1 VPATMDMT
9 AVADPCSLFAVRI
22 ARPCRSA
29 CTVTSP
35 LSTLRLA
42 MGGLMDHSESSIG
55 EPETSTIEKFRES
68 FTSIDTEV
76 GVIAT

>member
-1 VPATMDMT
+1 
-9 AVADPCSLFAVRI
+9 
-22 ARPCRSA
+22 
-29 CTVTSP
+29 
-35 LSTLRLA
+35 
-42 MGGLMDHSESSIG
+42 MDHSESSIG